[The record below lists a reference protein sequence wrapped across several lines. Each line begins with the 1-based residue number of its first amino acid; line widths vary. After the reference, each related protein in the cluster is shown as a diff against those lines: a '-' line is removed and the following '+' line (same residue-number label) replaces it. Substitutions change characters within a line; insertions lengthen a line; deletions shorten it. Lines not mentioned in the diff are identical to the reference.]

1 VFSFASTLTPK
12 TIKMKKEQFTHNLA
26 KTKRQS
32 EAKRVEQNRMRKLFE
47 DFGNI
52 YVETYKKL

>member
-1 VFSFASTLTPK
+1 MTSLTLK

-32 EAKRVEQNRMRKLFE
+32 EAKRVEQNRIRKLFE